1 MNFTLTEERQMLQ
14 DGLRRYLR
22 DTVTPEL
29 LEDATESVSG
39 HSETL
44 WQGLAEMG
52 VIGALF
58 SEEDGG
64 FGGAGFDIALTF
76 EEMGRAGAFEPIGI
90 SCRICERV
98 ACHQRSVPPLER
110 KLRIAPD
117 RRGVLPYELE

>member
-44 WQGLAEMG
+44 WQGLARPP
-52 VIGALF
+52 GASGMQILKLSNF
-58 SEEDGG
+58 QTLVGG
-64 FGGAGFDIALTF
+64 
-76 EEMGRAGAFEPIGI
+76 
-90 SCRICERV
+90 RV
-98 ACHQRSVPPLER
+98 
-110 KLRIAPD
+110 
-117 RRGVLPYELE
+117 